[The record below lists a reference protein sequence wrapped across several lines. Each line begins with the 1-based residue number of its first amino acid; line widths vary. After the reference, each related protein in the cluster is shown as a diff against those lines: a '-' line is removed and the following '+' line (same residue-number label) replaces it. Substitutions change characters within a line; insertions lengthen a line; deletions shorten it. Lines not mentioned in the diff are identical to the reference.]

1 MAGRDYREIITKAV
15 CGKGKKFTETS
26 HTVSPNYKPTSIL
39 GCWIIN
45 HQYQARK
52 KGHVVE
58 VSGAYDINVWYSY
71 SDNTKTEVIT
81 ERKQYVDKVP
91 IAMKDNKCLTNNF
104 DVVARATQQP
114 NTLECTIDEENKN
127 VKVELEREFVV
138 DLIGETKVW
147 AKVEP
152 DGFDEDDVDLDE
164 LESELAE
171 IEIDRN

>member
-1 MAGRDYREIITKAV
+1 MLDREYREIITKAV
-15 CGKGKKFTETS
+15 CGKGKKFSETS
-26 HTVSPNYKPTSIL
+26 HMVSPNHRPTSIL

-45 HQYQARK
+45 HQYEAK
-52 KGHVVE
+52 KRGKYVE

-71 SDNTKTEVIT
+71 SDNTKTEVVT
-81 ERKQYVDKVP
+81 ERKQYVDKIP
-91 IAMKDNKCLTNNF
+91 LAMRDEKCISSNF

-114 NTLECTIDEENKN
+114 NTLECQIVDQGAK

-152 DGFDEDDVDLDE
+152 NGFDEDDVDLDG
-164 LESELAE
+164 LESELAD
-171 IEIDRN
+171 IEVDRD